1 MSLERTRKVVSSQA
15 SSRHDLAT
23 ALEANDHLRQIVEAR
38 LREHQEWQVER
49 TQWSEERRLL
59 RAMIDQVP
67 DYLFVKDTQS
77 RFVIANKA
85 VATDLGFGPNDIL
98 GKTDLELHPYEL
110 ARQFLETERAV
121 LSTGEPVIDNEEY
134 VVLPSGE
141 KRWLLTSKLPLRNEA
156 GAIIGLV
163 GVSRDVTRRKLAEDQ
178 VRQLAYND
186 QLTGLPNRLQ
196 FEELLDAAPT
206 ERRPASLLLVDL
218 DRFKQVN
225 DTLGHGAGDML
236 LRLVGVRLGEVV
248 AGHGIVAR
256 LGGDEFGL
264 LVEAG
269 PSLSAI
275 CDAIVAQIGLPFEI
289 EGKSV
294 RVGASIGVAHI
305 ESGSSAM
312 ESLRQA
318 DIALYQAKAL
328 GRGRWLAFATEMAM
342 SLERRHRLEEELR
355 AALQSPDEIFAM
367 FQPVYSVDRRR
378 MVGAEALA
386 RWLHPKAG
394 LMLPGEFIPLAEE
407 AGLIEALGDR
417 IVEQACAVLA
427 RSRLPWVSVNIS
439 SLQLRMPDFV
449 SRLLGRVR
457 AAGIEPSRL
466 QLEITESVLLEENR
480 ETRAVVEALR
490 ASGFQ
495 TALDDFGTGYSSLN
509 YLRRFQIDKLKVDR
523 SFVAEIGTRSANAIV
538 EAIVSLARGLD
549 MTVTAEGVETE
560 PQRLFLARIGCHE
573 IQGYLTSPPVT
584 EARLNE
590 MLPASSGS

>member
-1 MSLERTRKVVSSQA
+1 MSLERTRQVVSSQA

-77 RFVIANKA
+77 RFVIANQA